1 MVACLNA
8 AVPGDM
14 VNVTVPL
21 PLSLADTPLN
31 VVVLALGLTAL
42 TEPGTN
48 MVFSGN
54 VSLIVTDWAFSGR
67 SCTVSSQ
74 RSTPAALAVWPYPYW
89 SQYWF
94 TAFFSRLSTWWVWLA
109 VAVLCFDSAV
119 LYTVSAVTP
128 SLTVDW

>member
-67 SCTVSSQ
+67 SCTVNSQ
-74 RSTPAALAVWPYPYW
+74 RRTPAALAAWPYPY
-89 SQYWF
+89 SSYH
-94 TAFFSRLSTWWVWLA
+94 
-109 VAVLCFDSAV
+109 
-119 LYTVSAVTP
+119 
-128 SLTVDW
+128 